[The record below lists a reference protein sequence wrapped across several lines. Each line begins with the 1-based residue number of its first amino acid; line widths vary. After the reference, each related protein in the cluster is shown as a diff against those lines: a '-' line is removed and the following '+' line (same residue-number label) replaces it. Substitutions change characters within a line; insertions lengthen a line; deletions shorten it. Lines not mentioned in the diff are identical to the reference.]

1 MLNNVIS
8 KIRLMVKDARQN
20 LPAESANVIE
30 GVYGEIVELNNF
42 LNKKLSTIEN
52 DKDLDD
58 TAKNYAR
65 RKVFEKTG
73 RKLEVLKNKRNYSS
87 KLKALEAKL
96 PEDPV
101 PEDAVLKFLREKEIR
116 DRLVGMTERQ
126 ILTHFGESLFDGS
139 KPQIIDAILNAPPGF
154 EILAEEDLER
164 LRAVRKKKMRPEMA
178 VELEHLRKLNDSI
191 SQMFRR
197 VKKELDTLRKKEL
210 PAELI
215 EKGQRPPA

>member
-1 MLNNVIS
+1 MLNNIIS

-20 LPAESANVIE
+20 LPAEFANIIE

-42 LNKKLSTIEN
+42 LNKKLVTIEN

-58 TAKNYAR
+58 TAKSHAR
-65 RKVFEKTG
+65 RMVFEKTG
-73 RKLEVLKNKRNYSS
+73 RKLEIFKNKRDYASR
-87 KLKALEAKL
+87 LETLEAKL
-96 PEDPV
+96 PDEPV
-101 PEDAVLKFLREKEIR
+101 QEDAVLKFLREKEIR

-139 KPQIIDAILNAPPGF
+139 KPLIIDAILNAPPGF
-154 EILAEEDLER
+154 EILAEEDLEK

-178 VELEHLRKLNDSI
+178 AEVEHLRKLNDSI
-191 SQMFRR
+191 FQMFSL

-210 PAELI
+210 PAELVERI
-215 EKGQRPPA
+215 HKK

>member
-30 GVYGEIVELNNF
+30 GIYGEIVELNNF
-42 LNKKLSTIEN
+42 LNKKLGTIEN

-58 TAKNYAR
+58 TAKNFAR

-96 PEDPV
+96 PEKPV

-126 ILTHFGESLFDGS
+126 ILTHVIRAFRRSLFCIS
-139 KPQIIDAILNAPPGF
+139 
-154 EILAEEDLER
+154 
-164 LRAVRKKKMRPEMA
+164 
-178 VELEHLRKLNDSI
+178 SI
-191 SQMFRR
+191 C
-197 VKKELDTLRKKEL
+197 
-210 PAELI
+210 
-215 EKGQRPPA
+215 

>member
-1 MLNNVIS
+1 MLNNIIS

-20 LPAESANVIE
+20 LPAEFANIIE

-42 LNKKLSTIEN
+42 LNKKLVTIEN

-58 TAKNYAR
+58 TAKSHAR
-65 RKVFEKTG
+65 RMVFEKTG
-73 RKLEVLKNKRNYSS
+73 RKLEIFKNKRDYASR
-87 KLKALEAKL
+87 LEALEAKL
-96 PEDPV
+96 PDEPV
-101 PEDAVLKFLREKEIR
+101 KEDAVLKFLREKEIR

-139 KPQIIDAILNAPPGF
+139 KPLIIDAILNAPPGF
-154 EILAEEDLER
+154 EILAEEDLEK

-178 VELEHLRKLNDSI
+178 AEVEHLRKLNDSI
-191 SQMFRR
+191 FQMFSL

-210 PAELI
+210 PAELVERI
-215 EKGQRPPA
+215 HKK

>member
-8 KIRLMVKDARQN
+8 KIRLMVKDARKN
-20 LPAESANVIE
+20 LSAESANVIE

-42 LNKKLSTIEN
+42 LNKKLGTIEN
-52 DKDLDD
+52 DKNLDD

-164 LRAVRKKKMRPEMA
+164 LRDVRKKKMRPEMA

-191 SQMFRR
+191 SQIFRR

-215 EKGQRPPA
+215 EKSHKK